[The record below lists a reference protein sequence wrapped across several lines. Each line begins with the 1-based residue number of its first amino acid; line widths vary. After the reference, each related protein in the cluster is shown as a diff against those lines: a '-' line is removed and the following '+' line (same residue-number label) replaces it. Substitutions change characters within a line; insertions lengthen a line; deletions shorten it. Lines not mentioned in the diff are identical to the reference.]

1 MNKKW
6 ILCLI
11 MAICAVILVSGFA
24 VAHPGHEGGHDP
36 EEITTSDVAD
46 ASASDSSQASTADSS
61 SKDSSSKDSGSSKSS
76 SKSSDSSKS
85 ESSSGSSGSSYSGQY
100 SQSYD
105 SSDDNSQAAGDD
117 LKDTLK
123 DNKTNKTN
131 NSTNST
137 QNNTNVS
144 VVEKNGYTKDFLV
157 SMGVIGKLTE
167 EIKELLNCTAAEVLN
182 LVQERITPLRPYMI
196 ETPECAKRIRKE
208 ENKAREMEKKAAKEE
223 SVYKAT
229 QSLSDAK
236 GFDKLKNL
244 KFD

>member
-1 MNKKW
+1 MEFQDRIRIVNK
-6 ILCLI
+6 
-11 MAICAVILVSGFA
+11 
-24 VAHPGHEGGHDP
+24 
-36 EEITTSDVAD
+36 
-46 ASASDSSQASTADSS
+46 
-61 SKDSSSKDSGSSKSS
+61 SKDGVSLRAPQGQTVKIPWKEFQELYEPACKFYCRLKPEAVERMKTIDDKLNTLVVYYLKSRP
-76 SKSSDSSKS
+76 
-85 ESSSGSSGSSYSGQY
+85 
-100 SQSYD
+100 
-105 SSDDNSQAAGDD
+105 A
-117 LKDTLK
+117 
-123 DNKTNKTN
+123 
-131 NSTNST
+131 
-137 QNNTNVS
+137 